1 MGWGWNLLGTADV
14 PWTPYLAGVL
24 PPMQALV
31 LLGGM
36 TWSSAL
42 TRRLAAQGGA
52 SPRSG
57 RAAVPV
63 ILFHLAT
70 TVVLLWLLVG

>member
-14 PWTPYLAGVL
+14 PWTPYLTGIL
-24 PPMQALV
+24 PPIQATV
-31 LLGGM
+31 LLAGM
-36 TWSSAL
+36 AWSTGL
-42 TRRLAAQGGA
+42 TRRLAAEGGP
-52 SPRSG
+52 SPGSG

-63 ILFHLAT
+63 MLFHLAT